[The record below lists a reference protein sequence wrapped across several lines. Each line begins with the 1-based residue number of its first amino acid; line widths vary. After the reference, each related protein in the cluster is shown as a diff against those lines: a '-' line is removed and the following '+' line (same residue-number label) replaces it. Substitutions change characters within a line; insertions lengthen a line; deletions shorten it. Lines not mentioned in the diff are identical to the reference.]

1 MTGKI
6 RHQCGVRT
14 IFFYQRKCLR
24 NKNVCR
30 RATRYWGC
38 IPDRIINRNTL
49 MALIFVRWKGAIITF
64 ESIEAVV
71 REWTVLFR
79 LIIPG
84 HSHLSNY
91 WLWRFRFKNHLSMRW
106 CCSSFLLPSLINANV
121 EKILHVLEPFNSSW
135 PNYVLIPGIF
145 FQAKRHWVSNL
156 IIENTED
163 CASYEFGVCIFQ
175 SFFTGVGAR
184 TNSIKLYYY
193 ISS

>member
-1 MTGKI
+1 MIISRSSLPKYVTKTSK
-6 RHQCGVRT
+6 T
-14 IFFYQRKCLR
+14 ISNDRQNSLSMWRSYCFFYQRKCLR

-30 RATRYWGC
+30 SATRYWGC

-49 MALIFVRWKGAIITF
+49 MALIFVRWNGAIITF

-91 WLWRFRFKNHLSMRW
+91 WLWRFRFKNHLSIW
-106 CCSSFLLPSLINANV
+106 FCSSFLLPSLINANV

-145 FQAKRHWVSNL
+145 SKQND
-156 IIENTED
+156 IEW
-163 CASYEFGVCIFQ
+163 AI
-175 SFFTGVGAR
+175 
-184 TNSIKLYYY
+184 
-193 ISS
+193 

>member
-1 MTGKI
+1 M
-6 RHQCGVRT
+6 
-14 IFFYQRKCLR
+14 
-24 NKNVCR
+24 CR
-30 RATRYWGC
+30 SATRYWGC

-135 PNYVLIPGIF
+135 PNYVLISGMFPSKMILSEQSNYRKHRGLCDLWIWGMYFSIIF
-145 FQAKRHWVSNL
+145 HRCGR
-156 IIENTED
+156 EN
-163 CASYEFGVCIFQ
+163 
-175 SFFTGVGAR
+175 
-184 TNSIKLYYY
+184 
-193 ISS
+193 